1 MTTVEKIK
9 SKILDL
15 AIRGKLVP
23 QDPNDEPAS
32 VLLERIKAEKAE
44 LVNAK
49 KIKKDKNPSE
59 IIIGSDG
66 VPYEKFADGTSK
78 DLSDE
83 ISFDI
88 PDSWQWVRL
97 GKIGDWKAGAT
108 PSRNSED
115 YYKDGDT
122 PWLKTGDLND
132 GVIYSVPE
140 CITAEA
146 VLKTSVRLNPI
157 GSVLIAMYGATIG
170 KVGILGIAATTN
182 QACCACIPNEGIYN
196 KYLFYFLMSQR
207 NHFKSMGGGGAQ
219 PNISKDIIIS
229 TLFPLPPLAE
239 QKRIVAKVEELFAYA
254 DQIGSASEEITKTA
268 QRLDKKILDLA
279 IRGKLVQQNP
289 NDEPT
294 SELVKRIEAAR
305 NEKTGSKKSRAAA
318 SHKPTYEIEPP
329 FDIPDSWE
337 WVMLGDVV
345 QFMSGNTPSKDALVS
360 EGIPYF
366 KVAEMNLPGNEC
378 VLKHTS
384 LYVSKGA
391 TIKKIPKGTIVF
403 PKNGGAMLTNKKR
416 ILGQESVCD
425 LNTGGLKSYIEDMT
439 DYLFLWF
446 VSIDLG
452 KYVKGG
458 VIPTTNV
465 DKLRTTPIPLP
476 PLAEQERIVKK
487 IDELKEMTQAL
498 VAL

>member
-9 SKILDL
+9 AKILDL

-44 LVNAK
+44 LVKAK

-83 ISFDI
+83 IPFDLPRGWAWARVKYVTAIKRGEYVTRKQIREGKIPVILGGQEPAYYCDRSNHDGPCVVVSRSGASAGFASYWDEPIFVTDGFLFECAKGLEARYFYYWLKSFPLVKLQRGTGMPHVQSEVLNALFLPLPPLAEQKRIVAKVEELFAYADQIGSASEEITKTAQRLDKKILDLAIRGKLVPQDSNDEPASELVKRIGAARNEKTGSKKSRAAASHKPTYEIEPPFDI
-88 PDSWQWVRL
+88 PESWQWVRL
-97 GKIGDWKAGAT
+97 GDIGDWKAGST
-108 PSRNSED
+108 PSRNSKH

-140 CITAEA
+140 YITAEA

-207 NHFKSMGGGGAQ
+207 KHFKTIGGGGAQ
-219 PNISKDIIIS
+219 PNISKDIIVS

-239 QKRIVAKVEELFAYA
+239 QKRIVAKIEELRA
-254 DQIGSASEEITKTA
+254 KT
-268 QRLDKKILDLA
+268 
-279 IRGKLVQQNP
+279 
-289 NDEPT
+289 
-294 SELVKRIEAAR
+294 
-305 NEKTGSKKSRAAA
+305 RA
-318 SHKPTYEIEPP
+318 
-329 FDIPDSWE
+329 
-337 WVMLGDVV
+337 
-345 QFMSGNTPSKDALVS
+345 
-360 EGIPYF
+360 
-366 KVAEMNLPGNEC
+366 
-378 VLKHTS
+378 
-384 LYVSKGA
+384 
-391 TIKKIPKGTIVF
+391 
-403 PKNGGAMLTNKKR
+403 LT
-416 ILGQESVCD
+416 
-425 LNTGGLKSYIEDMT
+425 T
-439 DYLFLWF
+439 
-446 VSIDLG
+446 
-452 KYVKGG
+452 
-458 VIPTTNV
+458 
-465 DKLRTTPIPLP
+465 
-476 PLAEQERIVKK
+476 
-487 IDELKEMTQAL
+487 
-498 VAL
+498 

>member
-1 MTTVEKIK
+1 MV
-9 SKILDL
+9 
-15 AIRGKLVP
+15 
-23 QDPNDEPAS
+23 Q
-32 VLLERIKAEKAE
+32 
-44 LVNAK
+44 
-49 KIKKDKNPSE
+49 
-59 IIIGSDG
+59 GSDG

-196 KYLFYFLMSQR
+196 TYLFYFLMSQR
-207 NHFKSMGGGGAQ
+207 NYFKSMGGGGAQ

-239 QKRIVAKVEELFAYA
+239 
-254 DQIGSASEEITKTA
+254 
-268 QRLDKKILDLA
+268 
-279 IRGKLVQQNP
+279 
-289 NDEPT
+289 
-294 SELVKRIEAAR
+294 
-305 NEKTGSKKSRAAA
+305 
-318 SHKPTYEIEPP
+318 
-329 FDIPDSWE
+329 
-337 WVMLGDVV
+337 
-345 QFMSGNTPSKDALVS
+345 
-360 EGIPYF
+360 
-366 KVAEMNLPGNEC
+366 
-378 VLKHTS
+378 
-384 LYVSKGA
+384 
-391 TIKKIPKGTIVF
+391 
-403 PKNGGAMLTNKKR
+403 
-416 ILGQESVCD
+416 
-425 LNTGGLKSYIEDMT
+425 
-439 DYLFLWF
+439 
-446 VSIDLG
+446 
-452 KYVKGG
+452 
-458 VIPTTNV
+458 
-465 DKLRTTPIPLP
+465 
-476 PLAEQERIVKK
+476 
-487 IDELKEMTQAL
+487 
-498 VAL
+498 